1 MGFYSPQ
8 SLVDDARRHGVHGA
22 RPGRQR
28 QRGARPCCEPDAH
41 SAGGQAVRLGLT
53 AVRTLGAKL
62 AERIEAE
69 RARDGPYRD
78 LADLARRSRL
88 TAARPRRWPPR
99 ARSAVSGSTGA
110 RRCGRPGWSPRVRP
124 EQLPGTAV
132 GLDAPPLPGMTA
144 AELTVADV
152 WATGVSPDSHPI
164 VHLRDRLDRLGAIPI
179 DRLDAVGRAAGP
191 DAPPRVLVGGLVT
204 HRQRPA
210 TAGGVTFLN
219 LEDETGMLNVICSE
233 GLWTRYRTVALG
245 SAALLVRGR
254 LERSAEGVLNLVADR
269 LARLVLA
276 VPVKSRDFR

>member
-1 MGFYSPQ
+1 
-8 SLVDDARRHGVHGA
+8 
-22 RPGRQR
+22 
-28 QRGARPCCEPDAH
+28 
-41 SAGGQAVRLGLT
+41 
-53 AVRTLGAKL
+53 
-62 AERIEAE
+62 
-69 RARDGPYRD
+69 
-78 LADLARRSRL
+78 
-88 TAARPRRWPPR
+88 
-99 ARSAVSGSTGA
+99 
-110 RRCGRPGWSPRVRP
+110 
-124 EQLPGTAV
+124 
-132 GLDAPPLPGMTA
+132 MTA

-164 VHLRDRLDRLGAIPI
+164 AHLRDRLDGLGALRV
-179 DRLDAVGRAAGP
+179 DRARRGGP
-191 DAPPRVLVGGLVT
+191 AQPAPTTPPRVLVGGLVT

-219 LEDETGMLNVICSE
+219 LEDETGMLNVICSP

>member
-8 SLVDDARRHGVHGA
+8 SLVADARRHGVRVRGPDVNLGGA
-22 RPGRQR
+22 QAVL
-28 QRGARPCCEPDAH
+28 QPDAH
-41 SAGGQAVRLGLT
+41 SAGGQALRLGL
-53 AVRTLGAKL
+53 AEIRTVGQEL
-62 AERIEAE
+62 ADEIHAG
-69 RARDGPYRD
+69 RAGDGPYRG
-78 LADLARRSRL
+78 LADLARRVRL
-88 TAARPRRWPPR
+88 TVPQAEALATAGALGSFGVDRRAALW
-99 ARSAVSGSTGA
+99 AAGVVA
-110 RRCGRPGWSPRVRP
+110 AVRP
-124 EQLPGTAV
+124 DQLPGTAV
-132 GLDAPPLPGMTA
+132 GLDAPALPGMTD

-164 VHLRDRLDRLGAIPI
+164 VHLRERLDRFGAIPI
-179 DRLDAVGRAAGP
+179 DRLDAVGLAAGP

-219 LEDETGMLNVICSE
+219 LEDETGMLNVTCSE
-233 GLWTRYRTVALG
+233 GLWLRYRTVALG

-254 LERSAEGVLNLVADR
+254 LERSEEGVLNLVADR